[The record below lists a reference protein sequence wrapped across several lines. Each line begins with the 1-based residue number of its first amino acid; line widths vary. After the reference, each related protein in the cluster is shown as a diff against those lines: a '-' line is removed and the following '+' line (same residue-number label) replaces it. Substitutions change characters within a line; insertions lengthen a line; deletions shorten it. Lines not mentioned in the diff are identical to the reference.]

1 MKLTF
6 KGLLKTLAAS
16 SVMAALVLVSSGG
29 SWTEPAF
36 ASDGHSII
44 DLAIGS
50 YSVTY
55 FDVSSS
61 FAKSQQGYGGPGHSG
76 GDGESLVRV
85 VDVGN
90 YEASPTTGDLCINFY
105 VFDDDQEMQEC
116 CSCPTT
122 ADEVNTFSIINEL
135 TSNPQFAS
143 PLGVGVIKMVGSSGN
158 DALKCTSGGNGTL
171 GTAGTLVASDLAD
184 GLTAWN
190 NHSETMASNN
200 PTFKPPF
207 GFVTSTSV
215 AHFAQSPLDNTEL
228 TNLTSVCQ
236 NIELHA
242 SGRGIC
248 LCKEPP
254 PPPPPVIPV
263 QIFLGYAN
271 NFNGGP
277 PHPIP
282 PPTPFGQGSVSLFAG
297 VPAGK
302 GDFDSGV
309 ILVNNT
315 SGQDVTIDSLT
326 VDFGPACTI
335 GTGTTEGANC
345 HGNSQVPGGQDPW
358 ASGNPSG
365 LVVPGLVMHAGQ
377 NAILA
382 QTNTGMGSTIGE
394 SNFDTTDLPPG
405 VSPPTG
411 TCLPDGVIPKIHFTF
426 HVGAGSPQTLNI
438 SDTGQV
444 LNSGGVDLA
453 LCPKTP
459 PCNAG
464 AVGSTGCGIEGHD
477 YVQVYP

>member
-1 MKLTF
+1 MKLSSN
-6 KGLLKTLAAS
+6 GLLRTLAVSTAI
-16 SVMAALVLVSSGG
+16 AALSLISS
-29 SWTEPAF
+29 SWTGPAF
-36 ASDGHSII
+36 AAGHSIVN
-44 DLAIGS
+44 LAIGS

-76 GDGESLVRV
+76 GDGDSLVRV

-90 YEASPTTGDLCINFY
+90 YEASPTDGDLCINFY

-122 ADEVNTFSIINEL
+122 ADEVDTFSTINEL
-135 TSNPQFAS
+135 TSNPQFSS

-171 GTAGTLVASDLAD
+171 GTAGTLVVSDLAD
-184 GLTAWN
+184 GLTGWSS
-190 NHSETMASNN
+190 HTETMASNN
-200 PTFKPPF
+200 PHFDPPY

-228 TNLTSVCQ
+228 SNLTSVCQ
-236 NIELHA
+236 TIELHA

-248 LCKEPP
+248 SCKFT
-254 PPPPPVIPV
+254 PPPPPVVPV
-263 QIFLGYAN
+263 QLFLGYAN

-277 PHPIP
+277 PHLLP
-282 PPTPFGQGSVSLFAG
+282 PPTPFGQGSVNFFLG
-297 VPAGK
+297 VPTGQ
-302 GDFDSGV
+302 GDFDSGA
-309 ILVNNT
+309 ILVKNT
-315 SGQDVTIDSLT
+315 SGQNLTIDSVTL
-326 VDFGPACTI
+326 DFGPTCTI

-345 HGNSQVPGGQDPW
+345 PGFQFPGSTDPW

-365 LVVPGLVMHAGQ
+365 LVVPGLVLGAAQ
-377 NAILA
+377 TAILA
-382 QTNTGMGSTIGE
+382 QTNTGMGTTIGE

-411 TCLPDGVIPKIHFTF
+411 TCLQDGVIPVLHFTF
-426 HVGAGSPQTLNI
+426 HVGAGSPQTINV
-438 SDTGQV
+438 SDTGQI
-444 LNSGGVDLA
+444 LNADGFDKA
-453 LCPKTP
+453 LCPKTA